1 MTDRAVHIPFAE
13 MDPTMRSL
21 LTYEN
26 NGAMDVACPWAG
38 LVDIVRD
45 TPVVRW
51 DMGVGFFSMADVVA
65 VGNHPAVVSA
75 NPVTHETMG
84 MGSRE
89 PLIPLHLDGDAHR
102 HYRKLIDPLLAPRQV
117 ALYEEGFRRL
127 ADELIDGFIADGEVD
142 LQTRY
147 AIPLPATMF
156 MQIFGA
162 PMEDLQ
168 FFIEMKDNILKA
180 EGLTLEEREIE
191 GRLSGDR
198 LRVRLREILAER
210 RAAGTHQDDLITKF
224 MTWELDGHRFSD
236 DDIVNVMHLF
246 VIAGLDTVTSSIGC
260 LVGWLA
266 THPVHRQ
273 QLFDD
278 PALIPH
284 AVEELMRY
292 QSPVNVGGP
301 RWATEDFEVNGVSV
315 KQGDMLLLGWWT
327 ANLDPAVFTDPL
339 TVDFTREA
347 NRHAAYAAGRHR
359 CLGSHLAR
367 LELRVA
373 IEQFHRRVTDYSL
386 APGAD
391 PQYKWEGVRAPAT
404 LPIVFSARQ

>member
-1 MTDRAVHIPFAE
+1 
-13 MDPTMRSL
+13 MRSL

-26 NGAMDVACPWAG
+26 NGSMDVACPWAR
-38 LVDIVRD
+38 LVEVARD

-51 DMGVGFFSMADVVA
+51 EMGVGFFSMADVVS

-75 NPVTHETMG
+75 NPITHEPMG

-89 PLIPLHLDGDAHR
+89 PLIPLHLDGDVHR
-102 HYRKLIDPLLAPRQV
+102 HYRKLIDPLFAPRQV
-117 ALYEEGFRRL
+117 ALFEEGFRHL

-142 LQTRY
+142 FVAGY
-147 AIPLPATMF
+147 AVPLPATMF

-162 PMEDLQ
+162 PMDDLP
-168 FFIEMKDNILKA
+168 FFTEMKDRILKA
-180 EGLTLEEREIE
+180 EGLTIEEREAE
-191 GRLSGDR
+191 GRLWGDR
-198 LRVRLREILAER
+198 LRVRLAEIVAER
-210 RAAGTHQDDLITKF
+210 RAATTQQDDLISKF
-224 MTWELDGHRFSD
+224 LSWEVEGDKLSD
-236 DDIVNVMHLF
+236 EDIVNVMHLF

-260 LVGWLA
+260 LIGWLA
-266 THPVHRQ
+266 ANPEQRR

-278 PALIPH
+278 PSLVPH
-284 AVEELMRY
+284 AVEELMRH

-327 ANLDPAVFTDPL
+327 ANLDPAVFADPL

-347 NRHAAYAAGRHR
+347 NRHAAFAAGRHR

-367 LELRVA
+367 LELRIA
-373 IEQFHRRVTDYSL
+373 IEQFHRRVSDYSL
-386 APGAD
+386 APGAE
-391 PQYKWEGVRAPAT
+391 PAYKWEGVRSPVT
-404 LPIVFSARQ
+404 LPLIFAAR